1 MAEQAAAAVQAAEGA
16 AGAVAGAARQVAQ
29 AAPVID
35 FSANGF
41 WGGVTLK
48 ITDSRIAAGVVAGA
62 SAVGL
67 ALVLSRFYRDN
78 RDDVDDIIR
87 RVIERLKRRPRRD
100 GGEPQLDPEVVA
112 IEEGSL
118 YVHVGFRSEDGYD
131 FFNALYD
138 QEYIQTRLKEEF
150 KTLGFP
156 GEIRVS
162 LERSQVPGRE
172 EEERAGRVDPGV
184 AELFRS
190 MRIQDVSFHPTT
202 LVTESESGIETGSVS
217 AQSGVSSED
226 VPEGPLRSRRLRL
239 QPYRDSPTA
248 QRLIQACKAME
259 RGAEMVTSSL
269 YRDAAGLTLLA
280 EGIIMSEVMSSEDC
294 NNFFYGPD
302 GLRLEKHQMNSLITT
317 QLKHDPGDSSC
328 LFLQGAL
335 LPWGDNRV
343 ERLRQT
349 VNTILQNGEADPLHP
364 YLHHICCMLA
374 YRINIAY
381 AQPGPDLAALATALM
396 YKSDHPPTMYWAA
409 VCSFDVSNL
418 DAIQQFHHYLR
429 AAPPD
434 DPYVP
439 AAHYLLTDLYA
450 GQKPVDLEK
459 VETHY
464 RRGEEAEKNRL
475 PVFNTVYLG
484 LKVAARAIPSIVKL
498 PDMM

>member
-1 MAEQAAAAVQAAEGA
+1 MAEEAADAVQAVEGA
-16 AGAVAGAARQVAQ
+16 AGAVAGAVRQVAQ

-48 ITDSRIAAGVVAGA
+48 ITDSRIAAGVVTGA

-78 RDDVDDIIR
+78 RNDVDDIIR

-100 GGEPQLDPEVVA
+100 EGEPQLDPEVVA

-131 FFNALYD
+131 FFSALYD

-172 EEERAGRVDPGV
+172 EEEERAGRVDPGV
-184 AELFRS
+184 AQMFRR

-202 LVTESESGIETGSVS
+202 LLAESESGIETASLS

-226 VPEGPLRSRRLRL
+226 VPEGPLRGWRLRL

-248 QRLIQACKAME
+248 QRLIQACRIME
-259 RGAEMVTSSL
+259 RGAETLVSSG
-269 YRDAAGLTLLA
+269 YKDAAGLTLLA
-280 EGIIMSEVMSSEDC
+280 EGIIMWESMSPVDYNHFLYSPDC
-294 NNFFYGPD
+294 
-302 GLRLEKHQMNSLITT
+302 LQLEKKR
-317 QLKHDPGDSSC
+317 LKLKRSPTDSSY

-335 LPWGDNRV
+335 LPFGDKRV
-343 ERLRQT
+343 KFQRQT
-349 VNTILQNGEADPLHP
+349 VNTILQNGDEDPLHP

-374 YRINIAY
+374 LSIAKTTD
-381 AQPGPDLAALATALM
+381 QPGPVLAAFATALM
-396 YKSDHPPTMYWAA
+396 YKSDHPPTLYWAA
-409 VCSFDVSNL
+409 LCSRGVSRS
-418 DAIQQFHHYLR
+418 DAIQQLDHYLR
-429 AAPPD
+429 VAPPCD
-434 DPYVP
+434 YKVP
-439 AAHYLLTDLYA
+439 FAHYYLAVLY
-450 GQKPVDLEK
+450 GEQQPVDREK
-459 VETHY
+459 VETHC
-464 RRGEEAEKNRL
+464 RRGQEAEKNMP
-475 PVFNTVYLG
+475 PVLSAPPAW
-484 LKVAARAIPSIVKL
+484 LKDEAKEAYNRAIGTKK
-498 PDMM
+498 